1 MNIFQQAGDLMKLRK
16 QAQEIQKALK
26 NQETVVDE
34 KGIRVVISGDQE
46 IKEFSVEGVMSQD
59 AVNVLNKAIKESQQA
74 AAKQMQDM
82 GSLNDLLSGLMN
94 QNPNPV
100 SEKK

>member
-26 NQETVVDE
+26 SQETVVE
-34 KGIRVVISGDQE
+34 ENGIRVVISGDQE

-59 AVNVLNKAIKESQQA
+59 AVNALNKAIKQSQQA
-74 AAKQMQDM
+74 AAKQMQEQ
-82 GSLNDLLSGLMN
+82 GQLNDLLAGLMN
-94 QNPNPV
+94 QNPNPADK
-100 SEKK
+100 E